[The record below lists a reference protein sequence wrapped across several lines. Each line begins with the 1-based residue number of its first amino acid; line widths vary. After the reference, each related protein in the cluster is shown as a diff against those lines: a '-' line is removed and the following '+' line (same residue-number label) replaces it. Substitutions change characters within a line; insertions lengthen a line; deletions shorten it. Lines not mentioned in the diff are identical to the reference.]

1 MESLPI
7 LKYIKKYPVSF
18 ALQAFGGILYN
29 TLVAY
34 GVVLLGKIIDAAISK
49 DFGMIVK
56 AVVIYLAVVF
66 AFQFGRY
73 IKRYFVADFGLLM
86 EMDLKKDIF
95 NAIVGKSINDLERDK
110 VGDLMSRS
118 TSDVTK
124 VTGAISKT
132 VEEIWD
138 TWLLLVSYF
147 VSLLLMNWKITLLSS
162 VFIPVSILAAQFIR
176 HPLYKYSKQYAVIA
190 AKISINLQQTIIGIP
205 ILRLFGAEEQRK
217 KELNNDY
224 ERQMKASLMTS
235 IFQSA
240 MVPIYVA
247 VASTGVIVIIILGG
261 KEVLAGNWKIGT
273 LWSFLTIFTAMA
285 ARTPIAAKV
294 FNMWHAAV
302 AAWERIAEE
311 MNHFDAINKKSADKI
326 SNVDVVAKNLS
337 FQYPIGTSDVLDNIS
352 FDVDTGSVV
361 GITGPVGCGK
371 TALCLSFTGVYDY
384 KGSILVNGTELREL
398 DEEKRAGMI
407 SYLGHEQFLFSSS
420 IKDNITINP
429 GEVILEVDEDRLQ
442 KAIYFACLEDDLK
455 KMENGINT
463 IVGERGVKVSG
474 GQKQR
479 IALARAIYADRP
491 LLLLDDPF
499 SALDILTEQKIV
511 DRLKQMK
518 DKTILIF
525 SHRLEVFKS
534 ADHILVIQNGKIS
547 EQGTHKELIRRSG
560 VYERIYNA
568 QNC

>member
-7 LKYIKKYPVSF
+7 VKYIKKFPVSF

-34 GVVLLGKIIDAAISK
+34 GIVLLGKIIDAAISK
-49 DFGMIVK
+49 EFNGIIK
-56 AVVIYLAVVF
+56 SIVIYLAVVF
-66 AFQFGRY
+66 TFQFGRY
-73 IKRYFVADFGLLM
+73 IKRYFVADFSLLM

-95 NAIVGKSINDLERDK
+95 NAIVGKNISELERDK
-110 VGDLMSRS
+110 VGDLMSRT

-132 VEEIWD
+132 VEEVWD
-138 TWLLLVSYF
+138 TWLLLISYF
-147 VSLLLMNWKITLLSS
+147 VSLILMNWKITLLSS
-162 VFIPVSILAAQFIR
+162 VFIPVSLLAAQLIR
-176 HPLYKYSKQYAVIA
+176 HPLYTYSKQYAVIA
-190 AKISINLQQTIIGIP
+190 AKISINLQQIIIGIP
-205 ILRLFGAEEQRK
+205 ILRLFGAEEQKRQ
-217 KELNNDY
+217 ELNRDC
-224 ERQMKASLMTS
+224 ERQMKASLMTA

-247 VASTGVIVIIILGG
+247 VASIGVIVIITMGG
-261 KEVLAGNWKIGT
+261 KEVLAGNWRIGT

-294 FNMWHAAV
+294 FNLWHAAV

-311 MNHFDAINKKSADKI
+311 MNHFDPINNSAIEKI
-326 SNVDVVAKNLS
+326 SNVDVEVKNLS
-337 FQYPIGTSDVLDNIS
+337 FQYPIGTSDVLNNIS
-352 FDVDTGSVV
+352 FNAGKGSII

-384 KGSILVNGTELREL
+384 KGSILVNGTELRDL
-398 DEEKRAGMI
+398 GEEKRAGMI

-420 IKDNITINP
+420 IQDNITIDP
-429 GEVILEVDEDRLQ
+429 GESTLEVDQSRLQ
-442 KAIYFACLEDDLK
+442 DAIYFACLEDDLNG
-455 KMENGINT
+455 MENGINT

-518 DKTILIF
+518 DKTIFIF

-534 ADHILVIQNGKIS
+534 AEHILVVQNGEIT
-547 EQGTHKELIRRSG
+547 EQGTHKELISCSR
-560 VYERIYNA
+560 VYKQIYNA
-568 QNC
+568 QNF